1 MTGGEMYAYI
11 RGIVSDI
18 AADRAVL
25 EAAGVGY
32 ELFAGRKTLDKLIL
46 GEEAKL
52 YTHLHL
58 AEGVQA
64 LYGFYDPEEREMFR
78 RLIGITRV
86 GPKLAISVL
95 SVMEPSDVISAV
107 VTDNP
112 AAFDAVQG
120 MGRKMA
126 QRVILELKEQVK
138 DAPVPVKA
146 GQAIPV
152 NVPENI
158 RSEAVQALVALG
170 YDGLTASRAVS
181 AVEEAK
187 NVEELITKALRKL
200 AR

>member
-1 MTGGEMYAYI
+1 MYAYI
-11 RGIVSDI
+11 RGIVSDM
-18 AADRAVL
+18 AADRVVI

-32 ELFAGRKTLDKLIL
+32 ELFTGRKTLDKLIQ
-46 GEEAKL
+46 GEEARL

-64 LYGFYDPEEREMFR
+64 LYGFYTQEEREMFR

-112 AAFDAVQG
+112 AAFDPIQG

-138 DAPVPVKA
+138 DVPLPA
-146 GQAIPV
+146 GKPGQTVEI

-158 RSEAVQALVALG
+158 RAEAVQALVALG

>member
-1 MTGGEMYAYI
+1 MYAYI

-18 AADRAVL
+18 ASDRAVI

-32 ELFAGRKTLDKLIL
+32 ELFAGRKTLEKLIL

-64 LYGFYDPEEREMFR
+64 LYGFYSQEEREMFR

-112 AAFDAVQG
+112 AAFDQVQG

-138 DAPVPVKA
+138 DVPLPSGKA
-146 GQAIPV
+146 GQATAV
-152 NVPENI
+152 NVAENI
-158 RSEAVQALVALG
+158 RAEAVQALVALG

-181 AVEEAK
+181 AVEEAG

>member
-1 MTGGEMYAYI
+1 MYAYI
-11 RGIVSDI
+11 RGIVSDM
-18 AADRAVL
+18 AADRVVI

-32 ELFAGRKTLDKLIL
+32 ELFTGRKTLDKLIQ
-46 GEEAKL
+46 GEEARL

-58 AEGVQA
+58 AEGIQA
-64 LYGFYDPEEREMFR
+64 LYGFYTQEEREMFR

-112 AAFDAVQG
+112 AAFDPVQG
-120 MGRKMA
+120 MGCKMA

-138 DAPVPVKA
+138 DVPLPA
-146 GQAIPV
+146 GKPGQTVEI

-158 RSEAVQALVALG
+158 RAEAVQALVALG

>member
-1 MTGGEMYAYI
+1 MYAYI

-32 ELFAGRKTLDKLIL
+32 ELFAGRKTLDKLIM

-52 YTHLHL
+52 YAHLHL

-64 LYGFYDPEEREMFR
+64 LYGFYTEEEREMFR
-78 RLIGITRV
+78 RLIGISRV
-86 GPKLAISVL
+86 GPKLAVSVL

-107 VTDNP
+107 ITDNP
-112 AAFDAVQG
+112 AAFDPVQG

-138 DAPVPVKA
+138 DTPIPAGKA
-146 GQAIPV
+146 GQAVQV
-152 NVPENI
+152 NVAENI
-158 RSEAVQALVALG
+158 RVEAVQALVALG

-181 AVEEAK
+181 AVEDAK

>member
-1 MTGGEMYAYI
+1 MYAYI

-120 MGRKMA
+120 MGRKVA

-138 DAPVPVKA
+138 DAPIPVKT

>member
-1 MTGGEMYAYI
+1 MYAYI
-11 RGIVSDI
+11 RGVVSDI
-18 AADRAVL
+18 SQDRVVL

-32 ELFAGRKTLDKLIL
+32 ELYAGRKTLDKMIL

-52 YTHLHL
+52 LTHLHL
-58 AEGVQA
+58 AEGIQA
-64 LYGFYDPEEREMFR
+64 LYGFYTEEEREMFR
-78 RLIGITRV
+78 RLIGISRV
-86 GPKLAISVL
+86 GPKLAVSVL
-95 SVMEPSDVISAV
+95 SVMEPSDVLSAV

-112 AAFDAVQG
+112 TAFDPVQG

-138 DAPVPVKA
+138 DAPLA
-146 GQAIPV
+146 GGKLGQTIQV
-152 NVPENI
+152 NVAENI

>member
-1 MTGGEMYAYI
+1 M
-11 RGIVSDI
+11 
-18 AADRAVL
+18 L

-86 GPKLAISVL
+86 GPKLAVSVL
-95 SVMEPSDVISAV
+95 SVMDPSDVISAV

-112 AAFDAVQG
+112 AAFDSVQG

-138 DAPVPVKA
+138 DVPVSTGKA
-146 GQAIPV
+146 GSPMQA
-152 NVPENI
+152 NVAENI

>member
-1 MTGGEMYAYI
+1 MYAYI

-18 AADRAVL
+18 ASDRAVL

-46 GEEAKL
+46 GEEARL

-64 LYGFYDPEEREMFR
+64 LYGFYTEEEREMFR
-78 RLIGITRV
+78 RLIGISRV
-86 GPKLAISVL
+86 GPKLAVSVL
-95 SVMEPSDVISAV
+95 SVMEPADVISAV

-112 AAFDAVQG
+112 AAFDPVQG

-138 DAPVPVKA
+138 DTAVPLGKP
-146 GQAIPV
+146 GQPAMT
-152 NVPENI
+152 NVAENI
-158 RSEAVQALVALG
+158 RSEAVQALVSLG
-170 YDGLTASRAVS
+170 YDGLTASRAVT
-181 AVEEAK
+181 AVEEAR

>member
-1 MTGGEMYAYI
+1 MYAYI

-32 ELFAGRKTLDKLIL
+32 ELFAGRKTLDKLIP
-46 GEEAKL
+46 GEEARL

-64 LYGFYDPEEREMFR
+64 LYGFHSQEEREMFR

-86 GPKLAISVL
+86 GPKLAVSVL

-107 VTDNP
+107 ITDNP
-112 AAFDAVQG
+112 AAFDPVQG

-138 DAPVPVKA
+138 DTAVPLGKP
-146 GQAIPV
+146 GQPAAA
-152 NVPENI
+152 NVAENI
-158 RSEAVQALVALG
+158 RSEAVQALVSLG
-170 YDGLTASRAVS
+170 YDGLTASRAVT
-181 AVEEAK
+181 AVEEAR

>member
-1 MTGGEMYAYI
+1 MYAYI

-18 AADRAVL
+18 TQDRAVL

-64 LYGFYDPEEREMFR
+64 LYGFYTEEEREMFR
-78 RLIGITRV
+78 RLIGISRV
-86 GPKLAISVL
+86 GPKLAVSVL

-112 AAFDAVQG
+112 TAFDPVQG

-138 DAPVPVKA
+138 DAPLPAGKP
-146 GQAIPV
+146 GQAV
-152 NVPENI
+152 QVSVAENI
-158 RSEAVQALVALG
+158 RAEAVQALVALG

>member
-1 MTGGEMYAYI
+1 MYAYI

-18 AADRAVL
+18 AADRAVI

-32 ELFAGRKTLDKLIL
+32 ELFAGRKTLEKLIL

-52 YTHLHL
+52 FTHLHL

-64 LYGFYDPEEREMFR
+64 LYGFYSQEERAMFR

-86 GPKLAISVL
+86 GPKLAVSVL
-95 SVMEPSDVISAV
+95 SVMEPADVISAV
-107 VTDNP
+107 ITDNP
-112 AAFDAVQG
+112 AAFDQIQG

-138 DAPVPVKA
+138 DVPLPSGKT
-146 GQAIPV
+146 GQAAAV
-152 NVPENI
+152 NVAENI
-158 RSEAVQALVALG
+158 RAEAVQALVALG

-181 AVEEAK
+181 AVEEAR
-187 NVEELITKALRKL
+187 NVEELITRALRQL

>member
-1 MTGGEMYAYI
+1 MYAYI

-138 DAPVPVKA
+138 DAPVPIKT

-181 AVEEAK
+181 SVEEAK

>member
-1 MTGGEMYAYI
+1 MYAYI

-95 SVMEPSDVISAV
+95 SVMVPSDVISAV

-138 DAPVPVKA
+138 DAPIPVKT

-152 NVPENI
+152 NVSENI

-181 AVEEAK
+181 AAEEAK

>member
-1 MTGGEMYAYI
+1 MYAYI

-64 LYGFYDPEEREMFR
+64 LYGFYDPEGREVFR
-78 RLIGITRV
+78 RLLGGARV

-138 DAPVPVKA
+138 DAPIPVKT

>member
-1 MTGGEMYAYI
+1 MYAYI

-18 AADRAVL
+18 TQDRAVL

-64 LYGFYDPEEREMFR
+64 LYGFYTEEEREMFR
-78 RLIGITRV
+78 RLIGISRV
-86 GPKLAISVL
+86 GPKLAVSVL
-95 SVMEPSDVISAV
+95 SVMEPSEVISAV

-112 AAFDAVQG
+112 MAFDPVQG

-138 DAPVPVKA
+138 DAPLPVGKP
-146 GQAIPV
+146 GQAVQIGV
-152 NVPENI
+152 AENI
-158 RSEAVQALVALG
+158 RAEAVQALVALG

-200 AR
+200 AI

>member
-1 MTGGEMYAYI
+1 MYAYI

-18 AADRAVL
+18 TQDRAVL

-32 ELFAGRKTLDKLIL
+32 ELFAGRKTLDKLIP

-64 LYGFYDPEEREMFR
+64 LYGFYTEEEREMFR
-78 RLIGITRV
+78 RLIGISRV
-86 GPKLAISVL
+86 GPKLAVSVL

-112 AAFDAVQG
+112 TAFDPVQG

-138 DAPVPVKA
+138 DVPLPSGKP
-146 GQAIPV
+146 GQAV
-152 NVPENI
+152 EVHVAENI
-158 RSEAVQALVALG
+158 RAEAVQALVALG

>member
-1 MTGGEMYAYI
+1 MYAYI

-18 AADRAVL
+18 SADRAVL

-32 ELFAGRKTLDKLIL
+32 ELFAGRKTLEKLIL

-58 AEGVQA
+58 AEGIQA
-64 LYGFYDPEEREMFR
+64 LYGFYTQEEREMFR
-78 RLIGITRV
+78 RLIAITRV
-86 GPKLAISVL
+86 GPKLAVSVL

-107 VTDNP
+107 ITDNP
-112 AAFDAVQG
+112 AAFDPVQG

-138 DAPVPVKA
+138 DAPIPTGKP
-146 GQAIPV
+146 GQAV
-152 NVPENI
+152 QASVGENI
-158 RSEAVQALVALG
+158 RAEAVQALVALG

>member
-1 MTGGEMYAYI
+1 MYAYI

-86 GPKLAISVL
+86 GPKLAVSVL

-112 AAFDAVQG
+112 AAFDTVQG

-146 GQAIPV
+146 GPAIPM

-170 YDGLTASRAVS
+170 YDGLTASRAIS

>member
-1 MTGGEMYAYI
+1 MYAYI
-11 RGIVSDI
+11 RGIVSDM
-18 AADRAVL
+18 AADRVVI

-32 ELFAGRKTLDKLIL
+32 ELFTGRKTLDKLIQ
-46 GEEAKL
+46 GEEARL

-64 LYGFYDPEEREMFR
+64 LYGFYTQEEREMFR

-112 AAFDAVQG
+112 AAFDPVQG

-138 DAPVPVKA
+138 DVPLPA
-146 GQAIPV
+146 GKPGQTVEI
-152 NVPENI
+152 
-158 RSEAVQALVALG
+158 
-170 YDGLTASRAVS
+170 LTTSLTNNDV
-181 AVEEAK
+181 
-187 NVEELITKALRKL
+187 RKMPTTGNT
-200 AR
+200 R

>member
-1 MTGGEMYAYI
+1 MYAYI
-11 RGIVSDI
+11 RGIVSDM
-18 AADRAVL
+18 AADRVVI

-32 ELFAGRKTLDKLIL
+32 ELFTGRKTLDKLIQ
-46 GEEAKL
+46 GEEARL

-64 LYGFYDPEEREMFR
+64 LYGFYTQEEREMFR

-112 AAFDAVQG
+112 AAFDPVQG

-138 DAPVPVKA
+138 DVPLPA
-146 GQAIPV
+146 GKPGQTVEI
-152 NVPENI
+152 NVSENI
-158 RSEAVQALVALG
+158 RAEAVQALVALG

>member
-1 MTGGEMYAYI
+1 MYAYI

-64 LYGFYDPEEREMFR
+64 LYGFYDQEEREMFR

-86 GPKLAISVL
+86 GPKLAVSVL

-138 DAPVPVKA
+138 DAPIPVKT

>member
-1 MTGGEMYAYI
+1 MYAYI

-18 AADRAVL
+18 ASDRAVL

-46 GEEAKL
+46 GEEARL

-64 LYGFYDPEEREMFR
+64 LYGFYTEEEREMFR
-78 RLIGITRV
+78 RLIGISRV
-86 GPKLAISVL
+86 GPKLAVSVL
-95 SVMEPSDVISAV
+95 SVMEPADVISAV

-112 AAFDAVQG
+112 AAFDPVQG

-138 DAPVPVKA
+138 DTAAPLGKP
-146 GQAIPV
+146 GQPAMT
-152 NVPENI
+152 NVAENI
-158 RSEAVQALVALG
+158 RSEAVQGLVSLG
-170 YDGLTASRAVS
+170 YDGLTASRAVT
-181 AVEEAK
+181 AVEEAR

>member
-1 MTGGEMYAYI
+1 MYAYI

-18 AADRAVL
+18 ASDRAVL

-32 ELFAGRKTLDKLIL
+32 ELFAGRKTLDKLIM

-52 YTHLHL
+52 FCHLHL

-64 LYGFYDPEEREMFR
+64 LYGFYTEEEREMFR
-78 RLIGITRV
+78 RLIGISRV
-86 GPKLAISVL
+86 GPKLAVSVL

-112 AAFDAVQG
+112 TAFDPVQG

-138 DAPVPVKA
+138 DAPIPVGKT
-146 GQAIPV
+146 GQAV
-152 NVPENI
+152 QAAVAENI
-158 RSEAVQALVALG
+158 RAEAVQALVALG

>member
-1 MTGGEMYAYI
+1 MYAYI

-18 AADRAVL
+18 TQDRAVL

-64 LYGFYDPEEREMFR
+64 LYGFYTEEEREMFR
-78 RLIGITRV
+78 RLIGISRV
-86 GPKLAISVL
+86 GPKLAVSVL

-112 AAFDAVQG
+112 TAFDPVQG

-138 DAPVPVKA
+138 DAPLPVGKP
-146 GQAIPV
+146 GQAVQIGV
-152 NVPENI
+152 AENI
-158 RSEAVQALVALG
+158 RAEAIQALVALG

>member
-1 MTGGEMYAYI
+1 MYAYI

-18 AADRAVL
+18 TQDRAVL

-64 LYGFYDPEEREMFR
+64 LYGFYTEEEREMFR
-78 RLIGITRV
+78 RLISISRV
-86 GPKLAISVL
+86 GPKLAVSVL

-112 AAFDAVQG
+112 TAFDPVQG

-138 DAPVPVKA
+138 DAPLPAGKP
-146 GQAIPV
+146 GQALQV
-152 NVPENI
+152 SVAENI
-158 RSEAVQALVALG
+158 RAEAVQALVALG

>member
-1 MTGGEMYAYI
+1 MYAYI

-32 ELFAGRKTLDKLIL
+32 ELFAGRKTLDKLIP
-46 GEEAKL
+46 GEEARL

-64 LYGFYDPEEREMFR
+64 LYGFHSQEEREMFR

-86 GPKLAISVL
+86 GPKLAVSVL

-107 VTDNP
+107 ITDNP
-112 AAFDAVQG
+112 AAFDPVQG

-138 DAPVPVKA
+138 DVPLPSGKT
-146 GQAIPV
+146 GQAVEIH
-152 NVPENI
+152 VPENI
-158 RSEAVQALVALG
+158 RAEAVQALVALG

-187 NVEELITKALRKL
+187 NVEELITKALRLL

>member
-1 MTGGEMYAYI
+1 MYAYI
-11 RGIVSDI
+11 RGIVTDI
-18 AADRAVL
+18 SADRVVV

-32 ELFAGRKTLDKLIL
+32 ELFAGRKTLEKLIQ

-64 LYGFYDPEEREMFR
+64 LYGFYSQEEREMFR

-86 GPKLAISVL
+86 GPKLAVSVL
-95 SVMEPSDVISAV
+95 SVMDPSDVISAV
-107 VTDNP
+107 ITDNP
-112 AAFDAVQG
+112 AAFDPVQG

-138 DAPVPVKA
+138 DAPLPAGKA
-146 GQAIPV
+146 GQPEIHVA
-152 NVPENI
+152 ENI
-158 RSEAVQALVALG
+158 RAEAVQALVALG

-181 AVEEAK
+181 AVEEAG

>member
-1 MTGGEMYAYI
+1 MYAYI

-126 QRVILELKEQVK
+126 QRFILELKEQVK
-138 DAPVPVKA
+138 DAPIPVKT

-158 RSEAVQALVALG
+158 RSEAVQALVALVYG
-170 YDGLTASRAVS
+170 GLTASRAVS
-181 AVEEAK
+181 SVEEAK

>member
-1 MTGGEMYAYI
+1 MYAYI

-138 DAPVPVKA
+138 EAPIPVKT

>member
-1 MTGGEMYAYI
+1 MYAYI

-25 EAAGVGY
+25 EASGVGY

-64 LYGFYDPEEREMFR
+64 LYGFFDPEEREMFR

-112 AAFDAVQG
+112 AAFDSVQG

-138 DAPVPVKA
+138 DVPVPAGKA
-146 GQAIPV
+146 GTPIQAS
-152 NVPENI
+152 VPENI